1 MTTSGRVV
9 ATISVAAVLVGL
21 TVVAGYFLQA
31 PETAPALTPPP
42 ASLETPTTTTEELG
56 PAAQEPADS
65 DADEAAPSP
74 AAAPEK
80 TVVTPP
86 VGPAVPS
93 QSVAAAGPSEGV
105 APAGPA
111 VAGSGPGATAA
122 DEGLAMVS
130 DRPVE
135 AQKRLSEALRAG
147 VDGAKAV
154 QVHEAIN
161 RLGAELQFSPQRHR
175 DDKYSKAYQVA
186 SGDTLTGIG
195 QRHVIPYELVM
206 RLNRLSSPSIAAD
219 QTLKVIQGPMHVE
232 ILKGRHELRVWLGEA
247 CVRVYPVGMGADNST
262 PDGVFLVRNK
272 IRNPPYQPQHR
283 TRSDFRAS
291 GAPDNPLGSRW
302 IDIGNHYG
310 IHGTIEPESIGR
322 NVSEGCIRMHNKDVE
337 ELYDMVVVGASKVT
351 IRP

>member
-21 TVVAGYFLQA
+21 TLVARYFLQA

-65 DADEAAPSP
+65 
-74 AAAPEK
+74 
-80 TVVTPP
+80 
-86 VGPAVPS
+86 
-93 QSVAAAGPSEGV
+93 
-105 APAGPA
+105 
-111 VAGSGPGATAA
+111 

-247 CVRVYPVGMGADNST
+247 CVRVYPVGIGADNST

-272 IRNPPYQPQHR
+272 IRNPPYQPQHK
-283 TRSDFRAS
+283 TRAEFRAS